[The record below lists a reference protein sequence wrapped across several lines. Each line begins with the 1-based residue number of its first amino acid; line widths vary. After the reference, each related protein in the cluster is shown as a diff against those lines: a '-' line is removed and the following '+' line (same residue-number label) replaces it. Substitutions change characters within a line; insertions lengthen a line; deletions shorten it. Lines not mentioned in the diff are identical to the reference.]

1 MFRIGFIV
9 AICNTK
15 VIDIIHLDKQLLNIK
30 ATFYWKYTSYEA
42 DEGDQDVLNERTL
55 APAPSVTVA
64 PLLNLGG
71 PASPEARHYGE
82 TRWVK
87 ITLLL

>member
-1 MFRIGFIV
+1 MHYLL
-9 AICNTK
+9 
-15 VIDIIHLDKQLLNIK
+15 IDIIHLDKQLLNIK

-71 PASPEARHYGE
+71 ALPALKQGTIGRLGG
-82 TRWVK
+82 
-87 ITLLL
+87 